1 MGLGL
6 GWAGVCF
13 VCGMDLVFVGLNLNL
28 GPFGKVKYTRTS
40 NVKSEVQGGCFG
52 IFSILFQGPKLPH
65 VNNPWTTNNNFH
77 LKIPGDQNCQV
88 VKLKDHLR
96 NFLKI
101 FTQSLFLINFDF
113 LRT

>member
-13 VCGMDLVFVGLNLNL
+13 VCGMDLVFVGLKLNL

-52 IFSILFQGPKLPH
+52 TFPILFQGPKLPH

-77 LKIPGDQNCQV
+77 LKIPGDQNCKVAKYRDQIC
-88 VKLKDHLR
+88 
-96 NFLKI
+96 NFHKHY
-101 FTQSLFLINFDF
+101 TQGPFLIRYDF
-113 LRT
+113 